1 MIKIIIGV
9 ALCQSV
15 LAQQCTS
22 PNFERCLCTTS
33 SPSCPC
39 PALTSTNA
47 LNFSSNYQPP
57 HLSKWARLPAVPSE
71 LPNLHVLDQLHP
83 VPAFILAQL
92 SHLPSLSCQLPGLLQ
107 RRLLALQQRLLSG
120 LLHGLPKLSHR
131 RHQRLHNQLPH
142 IVPEQLLAR

>member
-1 MIKIIIGV
+1 MSVCAGPAMHLTQLR
-9 ALCQSV
+9 ALPLHDQLPFLS
-15 LAQQCTS
+15 LPCTYFHQR
-22 PNFERCLCTTS
+22 PQLLFQL
-33 SPSCPC
+33 
-39 PALTSTNA
+39 L
-47 LNFSSNYQPP
+47 QPP

-92 SHLPSLSCQLPGLLQ
+92 SHLPPLSCQLPGLLQ